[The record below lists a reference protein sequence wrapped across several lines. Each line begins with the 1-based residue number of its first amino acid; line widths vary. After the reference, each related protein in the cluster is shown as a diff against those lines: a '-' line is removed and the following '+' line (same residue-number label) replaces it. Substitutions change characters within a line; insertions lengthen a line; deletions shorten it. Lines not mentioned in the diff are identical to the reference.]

1 MFSIVL
7 LIVFGSGCFLLFFG
21 GGKTPDLRTRL
32 ANTPVAERIKEI
44 RRRGSDRQLEQE
56 LSECLSYVKNMVA
69 LGRGASMSGE
79 LLMEELSAMTT
90 GLSACFQDMARC
102 LHVNDREGCA
112 AALSEAIRKP
122 YARDIGAFL
131 AGWEDIAPEDLAVS
145 IEIYRSAIRDER
157 ETALRKEDE
166 TVSDLIYFPVVA
178 NAMAVLLNFI
188 YIAYFIQQKDMLTV
202 LFR

>member
-7 LIVFGSGCFLLFFG
+7 LIVFGSGCFLLFLYS
-21 GGKTPDLRTRL
+21 GKTPDLRARL
-32 ANTPVAERIKEI
+32 AASPVAVKIRDI
-44 RRRGSDRQLEQE
+44 RRSGTERQLEQE
-56 LSECLSYVKNMVA
+56 LSECLSYIKNMVA
-69 LGRGASMSGE
+69 LGRGGSMSGE

-90 GLSACFQDMARC
+90 GLSSCFQDMAYC

-112 AALSEAIRKP
+112 AALSERIRKP
-122 YARDIGAFL
+122 YAKDIGAFL
-131 AGWEDIAPEDLAVS
+131 AGWEDIAPEDLVVS
-145 IEIYRSAIRDER
+145 IEIYRSAIREER

-166 TVSDLIYFPVVA
+166 MMSDLIYFPVVA

-188 YIAYFIQQKDMLTV
+188 YIAYFIQQKDMLTL